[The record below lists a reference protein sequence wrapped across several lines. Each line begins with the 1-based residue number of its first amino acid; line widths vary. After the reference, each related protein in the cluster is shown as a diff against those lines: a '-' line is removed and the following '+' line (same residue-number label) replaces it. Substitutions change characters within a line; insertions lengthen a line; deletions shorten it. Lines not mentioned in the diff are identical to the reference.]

1 MAKKNNWSR
10 ISKQQ
15 PSDTTKFRDVYE
27 DQQLERSKIQ
37 EKQSPTSRIVFV
49 SICTILVMGLAYFMA
64 SVFSYGKSSFSSSV
78 SSDTTTYDDSGGG
91 GGSSGD
97 TGDISRDLS
106 LAEYAIEYGY
116 DLTWF
121 IADNGENVLGYVDA
135 NGTEYTTDELQAIYD
150 AWLAG
155 ENDVSVESGDV
166 TSDES
171 SIEEQDSA
179 TEVIT
184 ETTEVT
190 QTNNT
195 DSLSYHLRPTG
206 GKLFFSFIV
215 GVLFFVFLYQFMMR
229 NLEAQNLMNDTAD
242 INQYQNDQHI
252 ALPEE
257 IQRKF
262 DWFPDVGA
270 HSNVQFSSM
279 ISHMALSNKGLKKIK
294 VAKRADKDILDEN
307 GNIEYYK
314 GEVLL
319 DENGDVIY
327 ETKPF
332 MDEKFMEAL
341 FDASGLPKDKNMR
354 KYYDTTKIP
363 YNPDG
368 SDRDKLGKFAT
379 VADLINED
387 WVYPSYETQ
396 RPAGA
401 YIVDTAPVNTMV

>member
-1 MAKKNNWSR
+1 MAKKSNWSR

-37 EKQSPTSRIVFV
+37 EKQSPTSRLVFV

-97 TGDISRDLS
+97 TGDISSDLS

-121 IADNGENVLGYVDA
+121 TADNGGSVLGYVDA

-171 SIEEQDSA
+171 SIEEQDST

-341 FDASGLPKDKNMR
+341 FDASGLPNDKNMR